1 MKWIIEEN
9 ISAASD
15 RFNFA
20 MIFTSDRPKPKFE
33 PKPKEQKFRF
43 A

>member
-1 MKWIIEEN
+1 MKWKIEEN
-9 ISAASD
+9 TLAAATD

-33 PKPKEQKFRF
+33 PKPK
-43 A
+43 